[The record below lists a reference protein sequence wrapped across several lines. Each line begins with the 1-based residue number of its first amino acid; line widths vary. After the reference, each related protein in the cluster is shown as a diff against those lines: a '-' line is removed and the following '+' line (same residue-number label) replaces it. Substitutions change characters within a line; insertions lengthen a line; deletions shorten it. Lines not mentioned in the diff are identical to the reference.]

1 MTVKTFGFVL
11 LVLLLFYIF
20 SSCCIRQ
27 KEAVFNETKEI
38 ELVRQSIDNV
48 IGWAVSKDFSL
59 FFGSIATDSSFIS
72 VTPYERVK
80 FGFNEVRKDS
90 GFWGSPHFKAIR
102 HELRNMHIQFSQSKD
117 VAWFFC
123 YLDDINEWKGQPAS
137 WENARWTGVLEKR
150 NGKWIIVQQHFSFAS
165 N

>member
-1 MTVKTFGFVL
+1 MKTFGFVL

>member
-1 MTVKTFGFVL
+1 VKTFGFVL

-59 FFGSIATDSSFIS
+59 FFGSI
-72 VTPYERVK
+72 
-80 FGFNEVRKDS
+80 
-90 GFWGSPHFKAIR
+90 
-102 HELRNMHIQFSQSKD
+102 
-117 VAWFFC
+117 
-123 YLDDINEWKGQPAS
+123 
-137 WENARWTGVLEKR
+137 
-150 NGKWIIVQQHFSFAS
+150 
-165 N
+165 

>member
-1 MTVKTFGFVL
+1 MKKFYISYIWLFFIFMLLPSCRINESKEVYNESEEIQLVEQTINNIFGWIVNKDFD
-11 LVLLLFYIF
+11 LFY
-20 SSCCIRQ
+20 
-27 KEAVFNETKEI
+27 
-38 ELVRQSIDNV
+38 
-48 IGWAVSKDFSL
+48 
-59 FFGSIATDSSFIS
+59 GSIANDSDFIS

-90 GFWGSPHFKAIR
+90 GFWGSPHFKAIS